1 MADDITREPWFQRMR
16 RALEAKL
23 KAEADDVYLWDEG
36 ESGVLLSGGF
46 FMFACG
52 FTIFGLMECYDFLYN
67 AISVGKFAVG
77 DFFSALALFLSAA
90 LVFALI
96 FSPWVRLSTDGFPSI
111 QPRKEGSIPSMDAL
125 ELLRVTNVVSLI
137 ARYIRWLRSSCR
149 MKVVEGDPVDRPE
162 PTPDE
167 TLFLL
172 SCKSGDVDTVRALIE
187 AGVNPNAKSKRGTT
201 GLMLAARMH
210 FFDVMVELM
219 QAGATPAAQSADG
232 TTALILACSR
242 DAREHE
248 TDLRCVNMLLKKLTY
263 DDINMAKQN
272 GVTALMVAAY
282 FAMGGYV
289 YELLTHGAE
298 MTLESVDNVGALTL
312 VDPKTRPYKFSAKA
326 RISQQLI
333 YELLLEA
340 QTQPLSLLREATEGD
355 IQLSSGDYVQ
365 ILYDDELGHGSFGT
379 VYEGRMRGMRV
390 AVKQLLVQD
399 SRNYQR
405 ELGALSALG
414 NSERVVKFYGSVRNG
429 NIAYI
434 VMEYCSF
441 SLFGYLHNSS
451 DDPLDAE
458 LILRWMS
465 QLAEGI
471 QFLHANDLVHR
482 DIKTQNVLVENDQI
496 KIADFGLAKAF
507 RRADS
512 AASMTNYAYAQGT
525 FEYMA
530 PELFDPPSFGLSRGS
545 EYTHKSDVYAFGV
558 VLWECATREK
568 PYAEVGHVL
577 ALAQMVP
584 EGERPR
590 GELRTELPGD
600 YAELVSQCWHQE
612 RSERPSTDEIVERLD
627 VMYNEL

>member
-1 MADDITREPWFQRMR
+1 MRMR
-16 RALEAKL
+16 RAVEAKL
-23 KAEADDVYLWDEG
+23 KAEVDDLYLWDDRFNAPFFYLAEFCFITQ
-36 ESGVLLSGGF
+36 GF
-46 FMFACG
+46 
-52 FTIFGLMECYDFLYN
+52 ISCYRFVYN
-67 AISVGKFAVG
+67 TISVGRFAVG
-77 DFFSALALFLSAA
+77 DFRSALALSLCAA
-90 LVFALI
+90 LVLALI
-96 FSPWVRLSTDGFPSI
+96 LSPWVRLSTDGFPSI

-125 ELLRVTNVVSLI
+125 VVMSVTNVVSLVT
-137 ARYIRWLRSSCR
+137 RYIRWLRSSCR
-149 MKVVEGDPVDRPE
+149 MKVVEDDLVDRPE

-201 GLMLAARMH
+201 GLMLAARSH
-210 FFDVMVELM
+210 FFDIMVELM
-219 QAGATPAAQSADG
+219 QAGAKPAAQSADG

-242 DAREHE
+242 GHGTVHDV
-248 TDLRCVNMLLKKLTY
+248 RCLDMLLQNLTY
-263 DDINMAKQN
+263 DEVNMAKEH

-282 FAMGGYV
+282 FAEYEYV
-289 YELLTHGAE
+289 YKLLTYGAE
-298 MTLESVDNVGALTL
+298 ITLESVDHVGPLSL
-312 VDPKTRPYKFSAKA
+312 VDPKTRPFKLSFSGD
-326 RISQQLI
+326 RRSSQEKI
-333 YELLLEA
+333 WELLLEA

-355 IQLSSGDYVQ
+355 IQLSSGGSVQ

-434 VMEYCSF
+434 VMEYCSS
-441 SLFGYLHNSS
+441 SLFEYLHNS

-558 VLWECATREK
+558 VLWECATRQK
-568 PYAEVGHVL
+568 PYAEVEHVL

-584 EGERPR
+584 EGERPQ

-600 YAELVSQCWHQE
+600 YAKLMSQCWHQE
-612 RSERPSTDEIVERLD
+612 RRERPSADEIVERLH